1 MNYTQTLEFLFSSL
15 PVFEAKGATA
25 YKPGLERITAFC
37 RHIGNP
43 QRNFF
48 TIHVAGT
55 NGKGSVSHI
64 IASVLQQA
72 GYRRRDDLPRP
83 FFLTADRQHHRKI
96 GCDEL
101 GVEPGGLVLFIDQ
114 RDGRT
119 TRAALSQLQVL
130 PGRALRAVENGE
142 DKPRLVQLLPA
153 AANTFGFDLVFRLT
167 QTGSVEEIQPDVPQ
181 LDSLLHHVAGGS
193 GHRRDDGPVESGQQ
207 VEQGGLARI
216 GLAHDGT
223 VHALAEDSAC
233 IVALDEGVQ
242 LLLYPA

>member
-1 MNYTQTLEFLFSSL
+1 MVG
-15 PVFEAKGATA
+15 P
-25 YKPGLERITAFC
+25 
-37 RHIGNP
+37 
-43 QRNFF
+43 
-48 TIHVAGT
+48 
-55 NGKGSVSHI
+55 
-64 IASVLQQA
+64 QQA

-101 GVEPGGLVLFIDQ
+101 CVKPGGLVLFIDQ

-130 PGRALRAVENGE
+130 PGRALRAVEDGE

-153 AANTFGFDLVFRLT
+153 AADAFGFDLVFRLT
-167 QTGSVEEIQPDVPQ
+167 QTGSVEEIQPDVAQ
-181 LDSLLHHVAGGS
+181 LNSLLHHVASGS
-193 GHRRDDGPVESGQQ
+193 GHRRDNGPVKSGQQ
-207 VEQGGLARI
+207 VEQGGFARI

-223 VHALAEDSAC
+223 VHALAEDSAR